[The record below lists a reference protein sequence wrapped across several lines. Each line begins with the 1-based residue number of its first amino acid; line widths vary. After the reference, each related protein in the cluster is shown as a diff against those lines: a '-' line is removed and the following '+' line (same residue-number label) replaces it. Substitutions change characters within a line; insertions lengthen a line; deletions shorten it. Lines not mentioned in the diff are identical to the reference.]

1 MVGGAPNN
9 STVATKICHSG
20 EVYWIQRKDRRGK
33 KKDQNVEMYVLQMK
47 FGTNTNCIFF
57 TLLWYFEK

>member
-20 EVYWIQRKDRRGK
+20 EVYWIQRKDRRGN
-33 KKDQNVEMYVLQMK
+33 KKDQNVEMYVLQVS
-47 FGTNTNCIFF
+47 FGTNTP
-57 TLLWYFEK
+57 TL

>member
-33 KKDQNVEMYVLQMK
+33 KKTKKSWHQNVEMYVLQVS
-47 FGTNTNCIFF
+47 FGTNTP
-57 TLLWYFEK
+57 TL